1 MYYGRNRENFFSRPS
16 SVLEKN
22 IGERTLSIQS
32 VLKKRK
38 ILNNETRDVNRLI
51 LEAFADNQLSEIC
64 KSKNTERFIKY
75 LIDKNILVAE
85 SSGSTSKDT
94 RGWFKTDSVVY
105 TQTYAA
111 GHTMVGSEAA
121 VFILAIAVGVA
132 IAVRKPGPEENKSV
146 EIELKNSIYK
156 NCSLLAAKLGG
167 QEFGQEVYKFFG
179 KLENGTYRLLQ
190 RDEELSGEAAI

>member
-64 KSKNTERFIKY
+64 KSKKY
-75 LIDKNILVAE
+75 
-85 SSGSTSKDT
+85 
-94 RGWFKTDSVVY
+94 
-105 TQTYAA
+105 
-111 GHTMVGSEAA
+111 
-121 VFILAIAVGVA
+121 
-132 IAVRKPGPEENKSV
+132 RK
-146 EIELKNSIYK
+146 IYK
-156 NCSLLAAKLGG
+156 IFN
-167 QEFGQEVYKFFG
+167 
-179 KLENGTYRLLQ
+179 
-190 RDEELSGEAAI
+190 